1 MKRIF
6 RNRIE
11 GGKGGSQC
19 VATKSMN
26 PTAKGARAR
35 AVDFVQR
42 RMGVWSGDE
51 EEEGGEV

>member
-1 MKRIF
+1 MCGDEEYESYGER
-6 RNRIE
+6 RD
-11 GGKGGSQC
+11 
-19 VATKSMN
+19 
-26 PTAKGARAR
+26 AR